1 MIFVDSDVF
10 LIDIRYAQDRRF
22 DANARFLQRLRARGD
37 GMTTIFNVLE
47 ICGVLSFNLNSR
59 QLMELYAYLPVQ
71 YKIGV
76 VPSHGPAA
84 ATPRL
89 PAAALLRVMRQRA
102 SLGDAQV
109 IALLRT
115 MQPTPD
121 LLVTWNTVHFAGRLE
136 GTLRTPADAL
146 RAL

>member
-10 LIDIRYAQDRRF
+10 LIDIRYARDRRF
-22 DANARFLQRLRARGD
+22 DVNARFLQRLRTRGD
-37 GMTTIFNVLE
+37 GMTTIFNILE
-47 ICGVLSFNLNSR
+47 ICGVLSFNLSSG
-59 QLMELYAYLPVQ
+59 QLLELYAYLPAQ

-84 ATPRL
+84 TTPRL

-115 MQPTPD
+115 MQPPPD
-121 LLVTWNTVHFAGRLE
+121 LLVTWNTVHFTGRLE
-136 GTLRTPADAL
+136 GTLKTPDDAL
-146 RAL
+146 RVL

>member
-1 MIFVDSDVF
+1 
-10 LIDIRYAQDRRF
+10 
-22 DANARFLQRLRARGD
+22 
-37 GMTTIFNVLE
+37 MTTIFNVLE
-47 ICGVLSFNLNSR
+47 ICGVLSFNLRSQ
-59 QLMELYAYLPVQ
+59 QLMELYAYLPEQ
-71 YKIGV
+71 YGIGV

-102 SLGDAQV
+102 SLGDAQI

-115 MQPTPD
+115 MRPPAD

-146 RAL
+146 RML